1 LQKVRKMLI
10 LPLNVKLLLIGGAIF
25 VAFCTGWTVHGWKYD
40 ADLKEA
46 LQETIDLQQAYD
58 RYAREVA
65 VKFETQQAEQVIKY
79 RTLKG
84 KVPHV
89 TDNRIC
95 FANNDAL
102 VLWNN
107 ALTGLPKAT
116 TGTAKETA
124 STDTATDTEVLAN
137 VVENFEQAKQIRD
150 QLNAL
155 IDWHENSTEIK

>member
-1 LQKVRKMLI
+1 MPI

-25 VAFCTGWTVHGWKYD
+25 VAFCTGWTVHGWKYE

-58 RYAREVA
+58 RYAREVVA
-65 VKFETQQAEQVIKY
+65 KFEQQQAEQVIKY
-79 RTLKG
+79 KTLKG
-84 KVPHV
+84 KVKDV

-95 FANNDAL
+95 FADSNAL
-102 VLWNN
+102 SVWNS
-107 ALTGLPKAT
+107 ALTGDLPKAT

-124 STDTATDTEVLAN
+124 STNTATDEEVLAN

>member
-1 LQKVRKMLI
+1 M
-10 LPLNVKLLLIGGAIF
+10 PLNVRIMLIAGAVF

-40 ADLKEA
+40 ANLKKA
-46 LQETIDLQQAYD
+46 LQDTIELQQAYD

-65 VKFETQQAEQVIKY
+65 TKFQSQQAEQVVKY

-95 FANNDAL
+95 FADSNAL
-102 VLWNN
+102 SVWNS
-107 ALTGLPKAT
+107 ALTGDLPKT
-116 TGTAKETA
+116 TTRTTETTTN
-124 STDTATDTEVLAN
+124 TDTATDTEVLTN
-137 VVENFEQAKQIRD
+137 VIENFEQAKQIRD

-155 IDWHENSTEIK
+155 IDWYETNETVGK

>member
-1 LQKVRKMLI
+1 MPI
-10 LPLNVKLLLIGGAIF
+10 LPLNVKLLLIAGAIF

-58 RYAREVA
+58 RYAREV
-65 VKFETQQAEQVIKY
+65 VIKFEQQQAEQVIKY

-84 KVPHV
+84 KVKDV

-95 FANNDAL
+95 FADSNAWGLYNS
-102 VLWNN
+102 
-107 ALTGLPKAT
+107 ALTGMPTAP
-116 TGTAKETA
+116 TGTIKETT
-124 STDTATDTEVLAN
+124 STDTVTDTEVLTN
-137 VVENFEQAKQIRD
+137 VIENFEQGKQIRD

-155 IDWHENSTEIK
+155 IDWYEKDKP

>member
-1 LQKVRKMLI
+1 MPI
-10 LPLNVKLLLIGGAIF
+10 LPLNVKLLLIAGAIF

-46 LQETIDLQQAYD
+46 LQETIELQQAYD

-84 KVPHV
+84 KVKDV

-95 FANNDAL
+95 FADSDAWGL
-102 VLWNN
+102 YNS
-107 ALTGLPKAT
+107 ALTGMPTAT
-116 TGTAKETA
+116 TGTTKEAT
-124 STDTATDTEVLAN
+124 STDTVTDTEVLTNAI
-137 VVENFEQAKQIRD
+137 ENFEQAKQVRD

-155 IDWHENSTEIK
+155 IDWYEKDRP

>member
-1 LQKVRKMLI
+1 MPI

-25 VAFCTGWTVHGWKYD
+25 VAFCTGWTVHGWKYE

-58 RYAREVA
+58 RYAREVVA
-65 VKFETQQAEQVIKY
+65 KFEQQQAEQVIKY

-84 KVPHV
+84 KVKDV

-95 FANNDAL
+95 FADSNAIW
-102 VLWNN
+102 VWNN
-107 ALTGLPKAT
+107 ALTGMPT
-116 TGTAKETA
+116 TTTRTTETTT
-124 STDTATDTEVLAN
+124 STNTATDTEVLTN
-137 VVENFEQAKQIRD
+137 VIENFEQAKQVRD

-155 IDWHENSTEIK
+155 IDWYEKDKP

>member
-1 LQKVRKMLI
+1 M
-10 LPLNVKLLLIGGAIF
+10 LPLNVRILLIAGAIF
-25 VAFCTGWTVHGWKYD
+25 TAFCIGWTVHGWKYD
-40 ADLKEA
+40 ANLKKA
-46 LQETIDLQQAYD
+46 LQDTIDLQQAYD

-95 FANNDAL
+95 FADSAAWGLYNS
-102 VLWNN
+102 
-107 ALTGLPKAT
+107 ALTGNLPKT
-116 TGTAKETA
+116 PTGITETPA
-124 STDTATDTEVLAN
+124 STDTFSATDTEVLTN
-137 VVENFEQAKQIRD
+137 VIENFEQYKQVRD

-155 IDWHENSTEIK
+155 IDWYENIESVGK

>member
-1 LQKVRKMLI
+1 
-10 LPLNVKLLLIGGAIF
+10 
-25 VAFCTGWTVHGWKYD
+25 VAFCTGWTVHGWKYE

-95 FANNDAL
+95 FADSAAWGLYNS
-102 VLWNN
+102 
-107 ALTGLPKAT
+107 ALTGLPTAP
-116 TGTAKETA
+116 TGTTETPSTA
-124 STDTATDTEVLAN
+124 STTDTEVLTN
-137 VVENFEQAKQIRD
+137 VIENFEQYKQVRD

-155 IDWHENSTEIK
+155 IDWYENSEKVDK

>member
-1 LQKVRKMLI
+1 MPI
-10 LPLNVKLLLIGGAIF
+10 LPLNVKLLLIAGAIF

-84 KVPHV
+84 KVKDV

-95 FANNDAL
+95 FADSNAL
-102 VLWNN
+102 SVWNS
-107 ALTGLPKAT
+107 ALTGMPTAP
-116 TGTAKETA
+116 TGTIKETT
-124 STDTATDTEVLAN
+124 STDTATDTEVLTN
-137 VVENFEQAKQIRD
+137 VIENFEQAKQVRD

-155 IDWHENSTEIK
+155 IDWYEKDKP

>member
-1 LQKVRKMLI
+1 MPI

-25 VAFCTGWTVHGWKYD
+25 TAFCTGWTVHGWKYD
-40 ADLKEA
+40 ANLKEA

-84 KVPHV
+84 KVKDV

-95 FANNDAL
+95 FADSNAIW
-102 VLWNN
+102 VWNN
-107 ALTGLPKAT
+107 ALTGMPKTT
-116 TGTAKETA
+116 TGTTETTT
-124 STDTATDTEVLAN
+124 SPNTTDTEVLTN
-137 VVENFEQAKQIRD
+137 VIENFEQAKAIRD

-155 IDWHENSTEIK
+155 IDWYETNETVGK